1 MATADAA
8 TTTTSSTVTT
18 TTSTAT
24 TTTTIVAAA
33 AADDPAR
40 ESSLDQLI
48 WRSVNSFGTAISWLG
63 ILFLVWIVRRLGRAL
78 RYHGLVLFLTLF
90 IFF

>member
-1 MATADAA
+1 MATADGA
-8 TTTTSSTVTT
+8 TTTVTTTT

-33 AADDPAR
+33 ADDPAR
-40 ESSLDQLI
+40 ESALDQLI

-63 ILFLVWIVRRLGRAL
+63 ILFLVWIVRRLARAL
-78 RYHGLVLFLTLF
+78 KYHGLVLFLTLF

>member
-1 MATADAA
+1 MTTVDATV
-8 TTTTSSTVTT
+8 TTT
-18 TTSTAT
+18 TTSTATT

-33 AADDPAR
+33 AADVPDK
-40 ESSLDQLI
+40 ESALDQLI
-48 WRSVNSFGTAISWLG
+48 WKSVNSFATAISWLG
-63 ILFLVWIVRRLGRAL
+63 ILFLIWIVRRLLRAL

>member
-8 TTTTSSTVTT
+8 TTTTAA
-18 TTSTAT
+18 AT
-24 TTTTIVAAA
+24 TTVAAADAAA
-33 AADDPAR
+33 AAVDPAR

-63 ILFLVWIVRRLGRAL
+63 ILFLVWIVRRLARAL
-78 RYHGLVLFLTLF
+78 KYHGLVLFLTLF

>member
-1 MATADAA
+1 MATADTA
-8 TTTTSSTVTT
+8 TVTTTT
-18 TTSTAT
+18 TTSTATTT

-33 AADDPAR
+33 AADDPDK
-40 ESSLDQLI
+40 ESALDQLI
-48 WRSVNSFGTAISWLG
+48 WKSVNSFATAISWLG
-63 ILFLVWIVRRLGRAL
+63 ILLLIWIVRRLARAL